1 MIVNMKKTTILCM
14 VSDKT
19 SVLEKLR
26 DLGILHVDTS
36 LLNADLS
43 DDIMQYEN
51 LLMLAEK
58 AVSILSQRKK
68 SDSEK
73 YKDLSGE
80 KVCEKA
86 IETLNLLSH
95 ASKRLDHRKKDQ
107 DSILPWGEFSFDL
120 MQQLKAKG
128 IQVLMCCGSEKE
140 LNLAKETSTVEVIN
154 EYKGKYYF
162 IVISD
167 VDIESEKLPEITLP
181 QITSLSELNNTIT
194 ELEKEITEYGTI
206 LDELQP
212 TLESLKEYKLEMEE
226 GLEFVRNSDGMMAEG
241 EIAYIQGYI
250 PDTSEE
256 ELKETANKNGW
267 ALQLLEPEEDDAVP
281 TLVKTPKIFEV
292 SKPIFDFIGIAPGY
306 REWDISTCFLIF
318 FTIFFGMIV
327 GDAGYGLIFLTIA
340 LGVKIVFNCQKTKL
354 VVNLFILLSISTIIW
369 GAINANYFGI
379 PIETLPPFMANMK
392 KPIKNLPSWVKGI
405 EKYKKEFCVPRDKLL
420 KSLSETSSQLKN
432 TKDQKK
438 IKSLTE
444 ELSKKRKDVSTLNGK
459 IVNKNVQY
467 LCFLIAAIHL
477 SFARFWKTL
486 LYFKTF
492 TKALGQLGWGFI
504 IWGNFFLAVNLIVFT
519 DSLPDFA
526 YYLYLVGLILVTLF
540 SVNWKNIGDIMN
552 FPFGLIG
559 GFVDVL
565 SYIRLFAV
573 GLSTY
578 YIADSFNNMGLMVL
592 QISPYLIFATV
603 IIILFGHTLNI
614 LLACM
619 GVLVHGIRLNTLEF
633 SNHMELEWSGFVFK
647 PFKNLFKKDIS
658 KEE

>member
-26 DLGILHVDTS
+26 DLGILHVDSS

-43 DDIMQYEN
+43 EDIMQYEN
-51 LLMLAEK
+51 LLMLAGK
-58 AVSILSQRKK
+58 AVSVLSQKK
-68 SDSEK
+68 KNTSEK
-73 YKDLSGE
+73 FKTLGGE
-80 KVCEKA
+80 NVCEKV

-95 ASKRLDHRKKDQ
+95 ASKSLDHTKKDH

-120 MQQLKAKG
+120 IEQLKTKG
-128 IQVLMCCGSEKE
+128 IQIYLCSGSEKE
-140 LNLAKETSTVEVIN
+140 LNYAKEIATVEVIN

-162 IVISD
+162 VVISD
-167 VDIESEKLPEITLP
+167 SDIESDKLPEVTLP
-181 QITSLSELNNTIT
+181 QITSLTGLNNNIT
-194 ELEKEITEYGTI
+194 QLTKDITEYENL

-212 TLESLKEYKLEMEE
+212 SLEVLKEYKLEIEE
-226 GLEFVRNSDGMMAEG
+226 RLEFVKNSDGMMSEG

-256 ELKETANKNGW
+256 ELKETASKNGW
-267 ALQLLEPEEDDAVP
+267 AIQLLDPEEDDAVP

-327 GDAGYGLIFLTIA
+327 GDAGYGLIFLAIA
-340 LGVKIVFNCQKTKL
+340 LGVKIGFNCQKTKL
-354 VVNLFILLSISTIIW
+354 AVNLFILLSIATIIW
-369 GAINANYFGI
+369 GALNANYFGI
-379 PIETLPPFMANMK
+379 PVNKLPSFLANMK
-392 KPIKNLPSWVKGI
+392 KPITNLPPWIQGI
-405 EKYKKEFCVPRDKLL
+405 GKFKKELVDEKGLPLVD
-420 KSLSETSSQLKN
+420 E
-432 TKDQKK
+432 
-438 IKSLTE
+438 
-444 ELSKKRKDVSTLNGK
+444 

-477 SFARFWKTL
+477 SFARFWKTI

-504 IWGNFFLAVNLIVFT
+504 LWGNFFLAVDLIVF
-519 DSLPDFA
+519 SGSFPPFA
-526 YYLYLVGLILVTLF
+526 KYLYITGFILVTLF
-540 SVNWKNIGDIMN
+540 SVNWKDIGDIMN

-578 YIADSFNNMGLMVL
+578 YIADSFNNMGLMVYK
-592 QISPYLIFATV
+592 ISPYLIFATIV
-603 IIILFGHTLNI
+603 IILFGHILNI

-647 PFKNLFKKDIS
+647 PFS
-658 KEE
+658 